1 MEKWNEF
8 LLHLRREINQQIAAR
23 QNIQL
28 RERRVHDEALRR
40 KRHHLPDFGSH
51 AAAVVFLGE
60 EPAHLFRR
68 HVGANIFGIDA
79 RARLGNRILVQIGG
93 KNLQRDFFPR
103 LELLHHF
110 LEHHRQRISL
120 LAGGTTRHPRPQHM
134 TMRTEGDERGE
145 NFFAQLFPASGIAE
159 ETRHAD
165 QQFFEQQIQLL
176 RILLQV
182 TDVVADLDD
191 LMDAHAA
198 FDAAVE
204 SVFLVE

>member
-1 MEKWNEF
+1 MRLCGAN
-8 LLHLRREINQQIAAR
+8 
-23 QNIQL
+23 
-28 RERRVHDEALRR
+28 D
-40 KRHHLPDFGSH
+40 HHLPDFGSH

-79 RARLGNRILVQIGG
+79 RARLVNRILVQVGG
-93 KNLQRDFFPR
+93 KNLQRDFLPR
-103 LELLHHF
+103 LVLLHRL
-110 LEHHRQRISL
+110 LEHHRQRIRF
-120 LAGGTTRHPRPQHM
+120 LARGATRHPRPQHM
-134 TMRTEGDERGE
+134 TMRAAGDKRGE

-165 QQFFEQQIQLL
+165 QQFFEQQIQFL
-176 RILLQV
+176 RIFLQV
-182 TDVVADLDD
+182 TDIVADLVD

-198 FDAAVE
+198 FDPAVE